1 MIVQP
6 LNLDIFLKSL
16 LKILSS
22 LLVGGVCTWLV
33 VKNMEW
39 SLVWEHLAN
48 ISAGPVLLYLLTL
61 VPTTFFRASRWAYLL
76 RPIGVSLPLKRL
88 LPISAVGF
96 LAILALPFRLG
107 EFVRPY
113 YVVREG
119 QCRMSAALGTV
130 AVERVVDGLIVSVIL
145 FTTYLTGRAEFSKP
159 LAVLGGAPLYYFAW
173 LSLGLFV
180 SASVFLA
187 LALQWP
193 SVTIRWSL
201 RLSLLAWLAPN
212 LAHKIG
218 DKLGALIQ
226 GFRVLREPKDLV
238 PFLLESFAYWGFN
251 GLGMWLLARGMG
263 IPVSVPAA
271 FAMMAFTGV
280 VISLPN
286 SPGLVGQFQVGIV
299 AVLAAYVDSNIVSAQ
314 GGAYAIVVHA
324 LQVVWYLALGTL
336 SLRFAG
342 RGRSL
347 RQMVTES
354 AVAADAVETRL
365 QTS

>member
-1 MIVQP
+1 
-6 LNLDIFLKSL
+6 LKSL

-33 VKNMEW
+33 IKNMEW

-48 ISAGPVLLYLLTL
+48 ISAGPVLLYFLTL

-76 RPIGVSLPLKRL
+76 RPLGVSLPLKRL

-130 AVERVVDGLIVSVIL
+130 AVERVVDGLIISIIL
-145 FTTYLTGRAEFSKP
+145 FSTYLMDRTEFSRP

-173 LSLGLFV
+173 ISLALFLS
-180 SASVFLA
+180 ATMFLA

-193 SVTIRWSL
+193 SLTIRWSL
-201 RLSLLAWLAPN
+201 RLSLLPWLAPK

-218 DKLGALIQ
+218 DKLDALIQ
-226 GFRVLREPKDLV
+226 GFRVLRQPRDLF
-238 PFLLESFAYWGFN
+238 PFLLESLAYWGFN
-251 GLGMWLLARGMG
+251 ALGMWLLARGMG
-263 IPVSVPAA
+263 IPVSLTAA

-299 AVLAAYVDSNIVSAQ
+299 AVLAAYVDSKIVSAQ

-324 LQVVWYLALGTL
+324 LQVVWYLALGAV

-342 RGRSL
+342 RGSSL
-347 RQMVTES
+347 RQIVSES
-354 AVAADAVETRL
+354 TVAADQAEANL

>member
-1 MIVQP
+1 MKS
-6 LNLDIFLKSL
+6 FLK
-16 LKILSS
+16 IFTS

-39 SLVWEHLAN
+39 SLVWTELTLLPAW
-48 ISAGPVLLYLLTL
+48 PVLLYVLTL
-61 VPTTFFRASRWAYLL
+61 APTHFFRASRWTYLL
-76 RPIGVSLPLKRL
+76 RPIGVSLPMRRL
-88 LPISAVGF
+88 LPISSVGF

-119 QCRMSAALGTV
+119 RCRMSAALGTV
-130 AVERVVDGLIVSVIL
+130 AVERVVDGLIVSLIL
-145 FTTYLTGRAEFSKP
+145 FTTYMMSRAQFAKP
-159 LAVLGGAPLYYFAW
+159 LAVLGGVPLEYFAW
-173 LSLGLFV
+173 LSLAVFV
-180 SASVFLA
+180 SATMFLA
-187 LALQWP
+187 LALKWP
-193 SVTIRWSL
+193 AVTIRWSL
-201 RLSLLAWLAPN
+201 RLSLLPRLAPQ

-226 GFRVLREPKDLV
+226 GFRVLREPRDLL

-263 IPVSVPAA
+263 LPVSLQAA
-271 FAMMAFTGV
+271 YAMMAFTGV

-299 AVLAAYVDSNIVSAQ
+299 AVLAAFIDAKLVSAQ
-314 GGAYAIVVHA
+314 GGAYAIVVHGI
-324 LQVVWYLALGTL
+324 QVVWYLAFGLL
-336 SLRFAG
+336 SLKFAG

-347 RQMVTES
+347 RQMVAES
-354 AVAADAVETRL
+354 TVAADAAEAGV
-365 QTS
+365 QMS